1 MTQHKYTR
9 RGQHIESVERKTD
22 GSPGPRWQ
30 HKYDSINKAKRKS
43 RELQM
48 DEDGA
53 LGLGCVRRH
62 V

>member
-1 MTQHKYTR
+1 MTQHKYIR
-9 RGQHIESVERKTD
+9 RGQHIESVERNDD
-22 GSPGPRWQ
+22 GKPRWQ
-30 HKYDSINKAKRKS
+30 QKYNSINKAKRKS

-53 LGLGCVRRH
+53 LGLGCVRR